1 MVYIVMGVSG
11 SGKTTIGQMLANR
24 MDVPFFDADDFH
36 PEENVHKMA
45 SRTALIDHDRI
56 PWLNRLAEEIQKW
69 SEKGGAVLACSALKE
84 SYRELLSGKKP
95 ENIRWIYLKGSKEV
109 IRKRMEQR
117 SHFMP
122 PALLD
127 SQFETLE
134 EPSDAI
140 SISVSKPPDVIVEQI
155 LMKL

>member
-11 SGKTTIGQMLANR
+11 SGKTTIGKMLAKR
-24 MDVPFFDADDFH
+24 MDIPFFDADDFH
-36 PEENVHKMA
+36 PEENIRKMA
-45 SRTALIDHDRI
+45 SGIALTDHDRM
-56 PWLNRLAEEIQKW
+56 PWLNRLAEEVQMW
-69 SEKGGAVLACSALKE
+69 SGKEGAVLACSALKK
-84 SYRELLSGKKP
+84 SYRELLAGNKP
-95 ENIRWIYLKGSKEV
+95 DHIRWIYLKGSKEV

-117 SHFMP
+117 SHYMP

-140 SISVSKPPDVIVEQI
+140 TISVSNPPDAIVEQI